1 MVWGWLSLLLVGCGG
16 ECGPEECATVCAEAP
31 PPGLGLTDGPEVEPE
46 PAGPAITSREQAI
59 LDAVLE
65 EVRAGI
71 RPWPSEDAIGVC
83 RGRKDCDRFLGTDAG
98 KLSRGS
104 FFVRADLKVPPGPPG
119 TWTVTFHTECTT
131 PDGQVSIF
139 DREHDVVHNGGD
151 RPTRLQ
157 PLRAF
162 EVPSD
167 EGPQTCTWKLVAPD
181 PAGDRVFQGSW
192 EVTR

>member
-1 MVWGWLSLLLVGCGG
+1 MVWGWLWAWGVGCGG
-16 ECGPEECATVCAEAP
+16 DCGPEECATVCAEAP
-31 PPGLGLTDGPEVEPE
+31 PPELGLTDAIEAPPDAEEPE
-46 PAGPAITSREQAI
+46 ITAQEQGI

-83 RGRKDCDRFLGTDAG
+83 RGRKDCDKFLGTDAG

-104 FFVRADLKVPPGPPG
+104 FFVRADLRVPPGPLG
-119 TWTVTFHTECTT
+119 TWKVSFRTECAT
-131 PDGQVSIF
+131 PDGQVF
-139 DREHDVVHNGGD
+139 TFEREYDVTHNGEE

-167 EGPQTCTWKLVAPD
+167 EGPQSCKWTLVAPD
-181 PAGDRVFQGSW
+181 PAGDRVFRGSW
-192 EVTR
+192 EATR